1 MYSLIRTFAN
11 EMEIKKTP
19 QADMEQR
26 RTMGFLLGLILVL
39 AVFYV
44 ALEWNSAETAVDGID
59 PIDLSDLMHETEL
72 VPMSNLETIEQL
84 EEKQPNDQGEKINI
98 VSGESLLLNNS
109 PIIRRIIA
117 MLRFIDISQFA
128 AAEDDDNDNEEESQP
143 ADRQTRALLGQ
154 RASDQRLYAAMD
166 TFIKAVTATEG
177 TDADANGKLL
187 VQSLADQP
195 DADAA
200 GGMDHAEMLASMLP
214 SGYELTTLVSIVENI
229 IARFKDDPSSW
240 RDVDRETAFLMAF
253 QDEVTAFSSQSGG
266 GSVREFLK
274 YWDEMKGRLA
284 VSSTNQGD
292 AINIM
297 TIHKAKGL
305 EFDCVIIPYG
315 KWYLIDNGQNS
326 ERYWMPKADFGDM
339 LKSLPIGD
347 CPVDDNIVPP
357 LVSVFKNHL
366 VKLNELSG
374 LQGNAARFLDKQ
386 WTDQMIDNL
395 NKTYVAFTRPCTEL
409 HIFAKPTGKAP
420 AERLVTGLLRDFA
433 DNGGLMVPV
442 AEAVDADWREYGV
455 QSSREEL
462 EALRPVSQDG
472 TVTEDIG
479 GYRVAPVP
487 PGIKVRLDNASSGRI
502 HSVLSRI
509 IDSRDV
515 DRVIADALKHGVITR
530 DADDPCGIDNVN
542 ALVREPI
549 MAGKGAVAT
558 WFDPANK
565 VYSERT
571 ITSAGSSLWDDGGI
585 ENLRP
590 DRIVRRPDGQILVID
605 YKTGDLRRDKKYCGQ
620 VQRYIDKL
628 RAIFP
633 GTPIAGRVWYTT
645 LGVIVNERGQALS

>member
-1 MYSLIRTFAN
+1 
-11 EMEIKKTP
+11 
-19 QADMEQR
+19 
-26 RTMGFLLGLILVL
+26 
-39 AVFYV
+39 
-44 ALEWNSAETAVDGID
+44 
-59 PIDLSDLMHETEL
+59 
-72 VPMSNLETIEQL
+72 
-84 EEKQPNDQGEKINI
+84 
-98 VSGESLLLNNS
+98 
-109 PIIRRIIA
+109 
-117 MLRFIDISQFA
+117 
-128 AAEDDDNDNEEESQP
+128 
-143 ADRQTRALLGQ
+143 
-154 RASDQRLYAAMD
+154 MD

-195 DADAA
+195 DAGAA

-214 SGYELTTLVSIVENI
+214 SGYELPTLVSIVENI

-462 EALRPVSQDG
+462 EARRPVSQDG

-502 HSVLSRI
+502 HAGIRLHSVLSRI
-509 IDSRDV
+509 TDSRDV